1 MYLPMVY
8 VSRVHG
14 KVVLSFVI
22 CIIISRKPNAQHTGV
37 YDLRFKV
44 GVFVMFFSR
53 NTGRSRGVTNF
64 YSTIFT
70 IAVFFML
77 LLYLTTLNQI
87 TTIRAFDWF
96 YDFFSGQDSLMYQ
109 PSYSNL
115 FQIIQHHSKL
125 A

>member
-1 MYLPMVY
+1 MVY

-53 NTGRSRGVTNF
+53 NTSRSRGVTNF

-70 IAVFFML
+70 IVVFF
-77 LLYLTTLNQI
+77 YVVI
-87 TTIRAFDWF
+87 VFD
-96 YDFFSGQDSLMYQ
+96 
-109 PSYSNL
+109 YS
-115 FQIIQHHSKL
+115 K
-125 A
+125 

>member
-1 MYLPMVY
+1 
-8 VSRVHG
+8 
-14 KVVLSFVI
+14 
-22 CIIISRKPNAQHTGV
+22 
-37 YDLRFKV
+37 
-44 GVFVMFFSR
+44 MFFSR
-53 NTGRSRGVTNF
+53 NTGRSRGVTNI

-109 PSYSNL
+109 PSYNNL